1 MMEEGKG
8 GEAQS
13 MLEIIT
19 RFRKSL
25 WHRWNRK
32 PEFWSLGWPVML
44 QQSCFTKKKK
54 RLQKSSNDINGSYSF
69 LLSAFLG
76 AVHHCTIEPLLNA
89 CVQNINLQQ
98 AKYLLLYV

>member
-1 MMEEGKG
+1 MIQKVPL
-8 GEAQS
+8 AS
-13 MLEIIT
+13 LEQET
-19 RFRKSL
+19 RILVPWMASNATAILF
-25 WHRWNRK
+25 H
-32 PEFWSLGWPVML
+32 
-44 QQSCFTKKKK
+44 QKKKK
-54 RLQKSSNDINGSYSF
+54 LQKSSNDINGSYSF